1 MQNNRANN
9 PIITNISNRHIHLSK
24 DVMETLFGKDYQL
37 TKTKDLMQ
45 PGEHACNETLTLVGP
60 KNSIEKVRVL
70 GPLRKQTQVEVS
82 VSDAIRL
89 GISVNIRLSGDLAG
103 SQPVKLV
110 GPKGS
115 VDLKEG
121 CIVAKRHIHFSAK
134 DAEFYGVKDKDILS
148 LKIDGERGLV
158 FNNVIARVSDK
169 MVLECHL
176 DIEEA
181 NAAGVKNGTM
191 ATLL

>member
-1 MQNNRANN
+1 MNNNRESK
-9 PIITNISNRHIHLSK
+9 PVIVNISNRHIHLTK
-24 DVMETLFGKDYQL
+24 EIMEALFGEGYMLK
-37 TKTKDLMQ
+37 KKSDLMQ
-45 PGEHACNETLTLVGP
+45 PGEYACEETLTLAGP
-60 KNSIEKVRVL
+60 KNSIDRVRVL
-70 GPLRKQTQVEVS
+70 GPVRKYTQVEVS

-89 GISVNIRLSGDLAG
+89 GIVPEMRLSGNLAG
-103 SQPVKLV
+103 SQPIKII

-121 CIVAKRHIHFSAK
+121 CIVAKRHIHFSTA
-134 DAEFYGVKDKDILS
+134 DAEFYGVKDKDTVS
-148 LKIDGERGLV
+148 LKIDGERGLI
-158 FNNVIARVSDK
+158 FNNIVARVSDN

-181 NAAGVKNGTM
+181 NAAGVKNGTL

>member
-1 MQNNRANN
+1 MKNNRQSN
-9 PIITNISNRHIHLSK
+9 PIIVNISNRHIHLSK
-24 DVMETLFGKDYQL
+24 DIMEMLFGKGYL
-37 TKTKDLMQ
+37 LKEKKKLMQ
-45 PGEHACNETLTLVGP
+45 PGEYACEETLTLEGP

-70 GPLRKQTQVEVS
+70 GPVRKYTQVEVS
-82 VSDAIRL
+82 VSDAIKL
-89 GISVNIRLSGDLAG
+89 GILPEIRLSGDLSG
-103 SQPVKLV
+103 SQPIKIV

-121 CIVAKRHIHFSAK
+121 CIVAKRHIHFSVK
-134 DAEFYGVKDKDILS
+134 DAQFYGVKDKETVS
-148 LKIDGERGLV
+148 LKIDGQRGLV
-158 FNNVIARVSDK
+158 FNNVVARVNDG
-169 MVLECHL
+169 MMLECHL